1 MYLWDK
7 PNAVKMVVEFG
18 LMEGN
23 HLVKDSEIFWDG
35 KERKERREIS
45 SIMKAFIAKGEDYLA

>member
-1 MYLWDK
+1 
-7 PNAVKMVVEFG
+7 
-18 LMEGN
+18 MEGN

-45 SIMKAFIAKGEDYLA
+45 SIMKAFIAKDEAYLA